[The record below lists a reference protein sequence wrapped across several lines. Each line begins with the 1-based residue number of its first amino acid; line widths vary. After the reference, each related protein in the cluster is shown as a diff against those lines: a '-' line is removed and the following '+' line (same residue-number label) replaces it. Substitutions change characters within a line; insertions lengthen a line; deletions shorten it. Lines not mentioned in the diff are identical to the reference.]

1 MILRPRV
8 ALTLLA
14 ALFLLALPAVASAA
28 VYEVD
33 STANEEDA
41 APGVGGCVTLGL
53 KCTLR
58 AAIEESNASTGVR
71 DEITFSE
78 AFDGEKAD
86 STINVPS
93 SLQQIE
99 DPVTIDGGR
108 CETDA
113 NVEGPCVG
121 VNGESRFEVRAPEV
135 QINELAI
142 SEFQIAIAVEADEFE
157 ARGDWIGFQLDG
169 TGSGE
174 QPQGIFVGPHADGAV
189 IGGTTVADRNVIGN
203 TNNGLIL
210 RGASSAKVL
219 GNYFGVEPDGT
230 TPASNGRDLGVAD
243 KEELLSSVPATGNQI
258 GADVGE
264 AGAESSECDLG
275 CNVFASESLGSV
287 AAIDL
292 QGNEFEEELPAT
304 GPTTVEGN
312 YIGLDATGEPM
323 AEAAQS
329 GIRVGSAE
337 DVTIGGPEP
346 GQANQIHGGTYG
358 VFAGAAGP
366 TPARGLVVEGN
377 RIGRSLDD
385 SSSLFPPSIGISASS
400 EGITEVADTA
410 RFANNSIE
418 AAGVGI
424 ENHST
429 GAEIVGN
436 AITGGTTGIH
446 VRGDTEAS
454 GIGNLI
460 EGNEIA
466 NTSGAG
472 ILIEND
478 FNEVL
483 GNHISGAG
491 ESGVAIRPFLTL
503 GPEGNLIGGDVPG
516 SENVISN
523 SSDDAISIND
533 FEGTFTEI
541 ARNLGSGNEGRFIR
555 LAAAGAESV
564 GPNGGIEPP
573 VVTAATKTEAS
584 GTAEPAALVRVFRKS
599 SPEPGELG
607 AFLGEAAADGSGN
620 WSVTY
625 TALPGKTL
633 VTATQTNTE
642 GGTSELA
649 DPVATP
655 ADPQPPTPEEETGK
669 GGGGSSG
676 GNSGGGNN
684 GGGGG
689 STADKTPPDTKIVKG
704 PPKKTHKTTVK
715 LKFTAT
721 EAGSTFQCKLDAKP
735 FKPCSSPKKY
745 KKLKPGKHVFKV
757 RAIDRAG
764 NVDPTP
770 AKRAFKVLK

>member
-1 MILRPRV
+1 MIFPSRV

-14 ALFLLALPAVASAA
+14 ALFLLALPAVASAEE
-28 VYEVD
+28 YEVD
-33 STANEEDA
+33 STANEVDA

-71 DEITFSE
+71 DEITFSA

-93 SLQQIE
+93 SLPQIG
-99 DPVTIDGGR
+99 DPVTIDGR
-108 CETDA
+108 LCETDA
-113 NVEGPCVG
+113 NVKGPCVG
-121 VNGESRFEVRAPEV
+121 VNGESRFEVRVPEV
-135 QINELAI
+135 QINGLAI
-142 SEFQIAIAVEADEFE
+142 SEFQIAIAVEAEDFE
-157 ARGDWIGFQLDG
+157 AKGNWIGFQLDG

-174 QPQGIFVGPHADGAV
+174 QPLGIFVAPHADGAV
-189 IGGTTVADRNVIGN
+189 IGGTEPGERNVIGN
-203 TNNGLIL
+203 TNNGLSL

-219 GNYFGVEPDGT
+219 GNYFGVAPDGT
-230 TPASNGRDLGVAD
+230 TPASNSRDLGVAD
-243 KEELLSSVPATGNQI
+243 KEELLASVPASDNQI

-264 AGAESSECDLG
+264 AGAESSECNLG

-312 YIGLDATGEPM
+312 YIGLDALGEPM
-323 AEAAQS
+323 AEAAPS
-329 GIRVGSAE
+329 GIRVGGAA

-358 VFAGAAGP
+358 VFAGEAGP
-366 TPARGLVVEGN
+366 TPARGLVAEGN

-385 SSSLFPPSIGISASS
+385 GSSLFPPSIGISASS
-400 EGITEVADTA
+400 EGITEAADTA
-410 RFANNSIE
+410 RFVNNSIG
-418 AAGVGI
+418 ATQVGI

-429 GAEIVGN
+429 GAEIAGN
-436 AITGGTTGIH
+436 AITGGENAIH

-454 GIGNLI
+454 GIANLI
-460 EGNEIA
+460 EGNKIA
-466 NTSGAG
+466 DPSEAG

-483 GNHISGAG
+483 GNDVSGAG
-491 ESGVAIRPFLTL
+491 GSGVAIRPFLTL
-503 GPEGNLIGGDVPG
+503 APDGNLIGGDFPG
-516 SENVISN
+516 SENVISD
-523 SSDDAISIND
+523 SGDDAISIVN

-555 LAAAGAESV
+555 LLAAGAESV

-573 VVTAATKTEAS
+573 VVTAAAKTEAS
-584 GTAEPAALVRVFRKS
+584 GTAEPAALVRAFRKN
-599 SPEPGELG
+599 SPEQGELG
-607 AFLGEAAADGSGN
+607 AFLGEATADGSGN

-625 TALPGKTL
+625 AALPGNTL

-649 DPVATP
+649 DPSATP
-655 ADPQPPTPEEETGK
+655 ADPTPPTPS
-669 GGGGSSG
+669 GGGSSG
-676 GNSGGGNN
+676 GGGKTVCLLSSGCPARDL
-684 GGGGG
+684 
-689 STADKTPPDTKIVKG
+689 TAPKVTITKAPKAKTKG
-704 PPKKTHKTTVK
+704 TTA
-715 LKFTAT
+715 KFKFKSN
-721 EAGSTFQCKLDAKP
+721 EAGSKFQCKLDKGK
-735 FKPCSSPKKY
+735 FKTCRSPKTY

-757 RAIDRAG
+757 RAIDKAG

-770 AKRAFKVLK
+770 AKRSFKVLPS

>member
-1 MILRPRV
+1 MTSRPRV

-14 ALFLLALPAVASAA
+14 ALFLFALPAVASAA
-28 VYEVD
+28 EYEVD
-33 STANEEDA
+33 STANEADA
-41 APGVGGCVTLGL
+41 APGVGGCVTVGL

-58 AAIEESNASTGVR
+58 AAIEESNASTGAR
-71 DEITFSE
+71 DEITFSA

-93 SLQQIE
+93 SLQPIE
-99 DPVTIDGGR
+99 DPVTIDGGL

-113 NVEGPCVG
+113 NVKGPCVG

-135 QINELAI
+135 QINGLAI

-157 ARGDWIGFQLDG
+157 MRGDWIGFQLDG

-174 QPQGIFVGPHADGAV
+174 QPLGIFVAPHADGAV
-189 IGGTTVADRNVIGN
+189 IGGTEPGERNVIGN
-203 TNNGLIL
+203 TNNGLSL

-230 TPASNGRDLGVAD
+230 TPASDGRDLGVAD

-264 AGAESSECDLG
+264 AGAETLDCDLG

-312 YIGLDATGEPM
+312 YIGLDAVGEPM
-323 AEAAQS
+323 AEAAPS
-329 GIRVGSAE
+329 GIRVGSAG

-358 VFAGAAGP
+358 VFTGAAGP

-385 SSSLFPPSIGISASS
+385 SISLFPPSIGISASS
-400 EGITEVADTA
+400 EGITEAVDTA
-410 RFANNSIE
+410 RFVNNSIE
-418 AAGVGI
+418 AAQVGI

-429 GAEIVGN
+429 GAAIAGN
-436 AITGGTTGIH
+436 AITGGETAIH

-460 EGNEIA
+460 EGNKIA
-466 NTSGAG
+466 GPSGAG

-483 GNHISGAG
+483 GNDISGAG

-503 GPEGNLIGGDVPG
+503 GPDGNMIGGDVSG
-516 SENVISN
+516 SENTISG
-523 SSDDAISIND
+523 SGDDAISIGD
-533 FEGTFTEI
+533 FENTFTEV

-555 LAAAGAESV
+555 LVAAGGESV

-573 VVTAATKTEAS
+573 DIAAAGKTEAS
-584 GTAEPAALVRVFRKS
+584 GSAEPSALVRVFRKDS
-599 SPEPGELG
+599 AEQGELG
-607 AFLGEAAADGSGN
+607 AFLGEATADGSGN

-669 GGGGSSG
+669 GGGS
-676 GNSGGGNN
+676 SGGGNN
-684 GGGGG
+684 GGGNGG
-689 STADKTPPDTKIVKG
+689 GAKDKTPPDTKIVKG
-704 PPKKTHKTTVK
+704 PPKNHKTAVK
-715 LKFTAT
+715 FKFTAT
-721 EAGSTFQCKLDAKP
+721 EAGSKFQCKLDRKP

-764 NVDPTP
+764 NMDPTP
-770 AKRAFKVLK
+770 AKRKFTVLR